1 MSKYCIKSGAA
12 IEELVVGEKLGSG
25 AVGNI
30 FAIIAPPQFA
40 DSAVKI
46 YLNPKA
52 FDAEKIG
59 TLVEKVPE
67 QLWVDLASG
76 AQYPQYAWPQQIVY
90 AKSTFGSGLQPVGFL
105 MPKVDSLA
113 AIALDGYFDP
123 SSGKMKGLD
132 GHRLALPR
140 RVAIAIN
147 LCRLLGDLHF
157 RHVYCIDFKP
167 RNILANR
174 NGGQVTLLD
183 CDSYSVISNNGNYH
197 PAIPPSSGHVAPE
210 VLKNKRVTAD
220 LAETQD
226 CFALAVGL
234 FQLFNY
240 GISPFSGKINK
251 GWLEAGDDDARV
263 GAGYYP
269 YGLHSNPA
277 INPLPQSVHDSLPV
291 SLRQMFDRAFREGK
305 GRPTAREWED
315 VLRGLREK
323 AKYVTCKERPND
335 PEHIH
340 FAGLPCCRCERDKR
354 IGEPEEGGAGPQPSD
369 IGIGI
374 QGPNSQPAALI
385 EPTAPQVESPKAV
398 FGARHWII
406 WIIAIC
412 LGIAL
417 LTILGNL
424 DGDNSSTTVRKPPP
438 SRPVSQAPGESMSG
452 GLGASISPVMP
463 PAGGAERKPFSKE
476 EIYYCLTGEYRK
488 DVINDILSTTNT
500 PTPASFFSDVAD
512 YNSRCKNYAFSN
524 SDLEAAKSTFELN
537 KARILGEASAEADS
551 FKKIFLASSSNAAD
565 DSHDLGLPPNRILDS
580 AGQKPKTAR
589 PQQPDPAKTHGAP
602 VVSLQ
607 QEKPQASS
615 ALPAVPSVDK
625 SSQNDPP
632 DRGKAVR
639 PPEPDQARSDRA
651 PVIAPRHEQPLSSS
665 LYTAIQRG
673 DKATVNEY
681 LNRGTSPDEI
691 MANGAPL
698 LKNAVVSSAIPVVEL
713 LLSRGAD
720 VNARDASGKTALFWA
735 RRMNNEAIV
744 QMLLKHGAQD

>member
-1 MSKYCIKSGAA
+1 MSKYYIKSGAA
-12 IEELVVGEKLGSG
+12 IEELVVGEKLGTG
-25 AVGNI
+25 AVGNV

-46 YLNPKA
+46 YLDPKA

-59 TLVEKVPE
+59 TLVEKVPA
-67 QLWVDLASG
+67 QLWTGLTSG
-76 AQYPQYAWPQQIVY
+76 AQYPQYAWPQHIVY
-90 AKSTFGSGLQPVGFL
+90 AKSTFAKGLQPVGFL

-113 AIALDGYFDP
+113 TVTLDAYFDP

-147 LCRLLGDLHF
+147 LCRLLGDLHSG
-157 RHVYCIDFKP
+157 HVYCIDFKP
-167 RNILANR
+167 KNILANR

-183 CDSYSVISNNGNYH
+183 CDSYSVVSNNGNYH
-197 PAIPPSSGHVAPE
+197 PATHLSRGYVAPE
-210 VLKNKRVTAD
+210 VLKNKSVSAD

-234 FQLFNY
+234 FQVFNY

-269 YGLHSNPA
+269 YGLHPNPA
-277 INPLPQSVHDSLPV
+277 INPLPQSVHDCLPV

-323 AKYVTCKERPND
+323 AKYVTCKEYPND

-354 IGEPEEGGAGPQPSD
+354 IVEPEASGASPQPSD

-374 QGPNSQPAALI
+374 QSPNSQPT
-385 EPTAPQVESPKAV
+385 ERNAPQVASPKAA
-398 FGARHWII
+398 FSARHWIL
-406 WIIAIC
+406 WIIAIG

-424 DGDNSSTTVRKPPP
+424 DGDNSATTVRTPPP
-438 SRPVSQAPGESMSG
+438 SPPVSQAPGGSKSG
-452 GLGASISPVMP
+452 GLSASINPAMP
-463 PAGGAERKPFSKE
+463 PAGGAERKPFTRE
-476 EIYYCLTGEYRK
+476 EIYYCLTREYRK

-500 PTPASFFSDVAD
+500 PTPAAFFSDVAD

-524 SDLEAAKSTFELN
+524 PDLEAAKSTFELN
-537 KARILGEASAEADS
+537 KARILDEASAEADS
-551 FKKIFLASSSNAAD
+551 FKKNFLASSSNTAD
-565 DSHDLGLPPNRILDS
+565 DAHDQGLRTNKTLDS

-607 QEKPQASS
+607 QEKPPASS
-615 ALPAVPSVDK
+615 ALPAVPSGDK
-625 SSQNDPP
+625 SRQNDPP

-651 PVIAPRHEQPLSSS
+651 PVIAPRQEQPLSSS
-665 LYTAIQRG
+665 LLTAIQRG
-673 DKATVNEY
+673 DKSTVNEY
-681 LNRGTSPDEI
+681 LNRGTSPNEI

-698 LKNAVVSSAIPVVEL
+698 LKNAVVSSAMPVAEL

-735 RRMNNEAIV
+735 RRMNNEAFV

>member
-90 AKSTFGSGLQPVGFL
+90 AKSTFGSGLQAVGFL

-113 AIALDGYFDP
+113 TITLDAYFDP

-147 LCRLLGDLHF
+147 LCRLLGDLHS

-167 RNILANR
+167 KNILANR

-234 FQLFNY
+234 FQIFNY

-269 YGLHSNPA
+269 YGLHPNPA

-323 AKYVTCKERPND
+323 AKYVTCKEYPND

-354 IGEPEEGGAGPQPSD
+354 IGETKKVGGASPQPLD
-369 IGIGI
+369 DGIGL
-374 QGPNSQPAALI
+374 QNPNSQAAVPI
-385 EPTAPQVESPKAV
+385 ELAAPQVGSPKAA
-398 FGARHWII
+398 FGARHWIL
-406 WIIAIC
+406 WVVAIG

-424 DGDNSSTTVRKPPP
+424 GGDSSPTTVRTPP
-438 SRPVSQAPGESMSG
+438 SRQ
-452 GLGASISPVMP
+452 
-463 PAGGAERKPFSKE
+463 
-476 EIYYCLTGEYRK
+476 
-488 DVINDILSTTNT
+488 
-500 PTPASFFSDVAD
+500 
-512 YNSRCKNYAFSN
+512 
-524 SDLEAAKSTFELN
+524 
-537 KARILGEASAEADS
+537 
-551 FKKIFLASSSNAAD
+551 
-565 DSHDLGLPPNRILDS
+565 
-580 AGQKPKTAR
+580 
-589 PQQPDPAKTHGAP
+589 
-602 VVSLQ
+602 
-607 QEKPQASS
+607 
-615 ALPAVPSVDK
+615 
-625 SSQNDPP
+625 
-632 DRGKAVR
+632 
-639 PPEPDQARSDRA
+639 
-651 PVIAPRHEQPLSSS
+651 
-665 LYTAIQRG
+665 
-673 DKATVNEY
+673 
-681 LNRGTSPDEI
+681 
-691 MANGAPL
+691 
-698 LKNAVVSSAIPVVEL
+698 
-713 LLSRGAD
+713 
-720 VNARDASGKTALFWA
+720 
-735 RRMNNEAIV
+735 
-744 QMLLKHGAQD
+744 

>member
-46 YLNPKA
+46 YLAPKA

-59 TLVEKVPE
+59 TLVEKVPA
-67 QLWVDLASG
+67 QLWADLASG
-76 AQYPQYAWPQQIVY
+76 AQYPQYAWPQHIVY
-90 AKSTFGSGLQPVGFL
+90 AKSTFASGLQAVGFV
-105 MPKVDSLA
+105 MPKVDLA
-113 AIALDGYFDP
+113 ATVALDAYFDP
-123 SSGKMKGLD
+123 SSGRMKGLD

-140 RVAIAIN
+140 RVAIGIN
-147 LCRLLGDLHF
+147 LCRLLGDLHA
-157 RHVYCIDFKP
+157 RHVYCTDFKP
-167 RNILANR
+167 KNILANR

-183 CDSYSVISNNGNYH
+183 CDGYSVVSSNGNYH
-197 PAIPPSSGHVAPE
+197 PASHLSNGYVAPE
-210 VLKNKRVTAD
+210 VLKNKGVTAD

-226 CFALAVGL
+226 CFALAVAL
-234 FQLFNY
+234 FQIFNY
-240 GISPFSGKINK
+240 GIFPFSGKINK
-251 GWLEAGDDDARV
+251 GWMDVGDGDARV

-269 YGLHSNPA
+269 YGLHTNPA

-291 SLRQMFDRAFREGK
+291 SLRQMFDRAFLEGK

-323 AKYVTCKERPND
+323 ARYVTCKECPTD

-340 FAGLPCCRCERDKR
+340 FADLPCCRCERDKR
-354 IGEPEEGGAGPQPSD
+354 IGEPKAGGASPQPSD
-369 IGIGI
+369 TGIGI
-374 QGPNSQPAALI
+374 QSTNNQPAALV
-385 EPTAPQVESPKAV
+385 EPAAPQGASPKAA
-398 FGARHWII
+398 FGARHWIL
-406 WIIAIC
+406 WIVAIG

-424 DGDNSSTTVRKPPP
+424 GGDNLPTTVVRTPP
-438 SRPVSQAPGESMSG
+438 SRQVSLAPDESTSG
-452 GLGASISPVMP
+452 GQIATINPGMP
-463 PAGGAERKPFSKE
+463 PAGGAERKPFTRE
-476 EIYYCLTGEYRK
+476 EIYYCLTREYRN
-488 DVINDILSTTNT
+488 DVINDILSKTNT

-524 SDLEAAKSTFELN
+524 QDLEAAKSTFELN
-537 KARILGEASAEADS
+537 KSRILDEAGAEADS
-551 FKKIFLASSSNAAD
+551 FRKFFLASASNAAD
-565 DSHDLGLPPNRILDS
+565 DAHDQGLRPDKTSDS
-580 AGQKPKTAR
+580 ARQKPETAQ
-589 PQQPDPAKTHGAP
+589 PQQPDPAKIHGAP
-602 VVSLQ
+602 VVSLR
-607 QEKPQASS
+607 QEKPPASS
-615 ALPAVPSVDK
+615 ALPAVPSADK

-632 DRGKAVR
+632 ERGKAAR
-639 PPEPDQARSDRA
+639 PAGPDQARSDRA
-651 PVIAPRHEQPLSSS
+651 PRQELAPSSS

-681 LNRGTSPDEI
+681 LNRGTSPNEI
-691 MANGAPL
+691 LPNGAPL
-698 LKNAVVSSAIPVVEL
+698 LKNAVVSSSMPVAEL

-735 RRMNNEAIV
+735 RRMNNEAFV
-744 QMLLKHGAQD
+744 QLLLKHGAQD